1 MFDLSFVEIVIIAV
15 VLLLVVGPERLP
27 KVARTLGHLFGRMQR
42 YVTEIK
48 TDINREIELDE
59 LRKLQSSMQEAARD
73 VEESVSKQVRYV
85 ENEVR
90 EAEDEARKSVES
102 AAQQSGGINLI
113 PQSGSADRSA
123 TDSDNP
129 SGEDASQLE
138 LGLDKEDKVEP
149 AKKQA

>member
-59 LRKLQSSMQEAARD
+59 LRKLQASMQEAARD

-102 AAQQSGGINLI
+102 VAQQASGINLI
-113 PQSGSADRSA
+113 PQTGSADRSE
-123 TDSDNP
+123 TDSD
-129 SGEDASQLE
+129 SASAEATSQLE